1 MDQLFTQDTNEALGD
16 QGQCECVQLCASVH
30 MCACVCVCVQ
40 VYAYVHMCTRACVC
54 VRTISVARP
63 SQQGVRT
70 ALLRLRS
77 VPHTPDPDPWPPAE
91 GKVACCL
98 ERHLTQ
104 GPGVQDGQLLA
115 SLWAVSAPLGARRC
129 LQLLSSSQAHVMWE
143 TWGTASR
150 ALAPLDQTVFDD
162 LSRHCGSS
170 LCCLLHG
177 RESAVWIFF

>member
-1 MDQLFTQDTNEALGD
+1 
-16 QGQCECVQLCASVH
+16 
-30 MCACVCVCVQ
+30 MCAAVCKCAYVCLWMCVCVL
-40 VYAYVHMCTRACVC
+40 VYAYVHTCTRACVC
-54 VRTISVARP
+54 VRTIFVARP

-77 VPHTPDPDPWPPAE
+77 VLHTPDPDPWPPAE

-104 GPGVQDGQLLA
+104 GPGAQDGQLLA

-129 LQLLSSSQAHVMWE
+129 LQLLSSSQVHVMWE
-143 TWGTASR
+143 TWGTASC
-150 ALAPLDQTVFDD
+150 ALAPPDQTVFDD
-162 LSRHCGSS
+162 LSRHCCSS

-177 RESAVWIFF
+177 RETAVWIFFLMNV